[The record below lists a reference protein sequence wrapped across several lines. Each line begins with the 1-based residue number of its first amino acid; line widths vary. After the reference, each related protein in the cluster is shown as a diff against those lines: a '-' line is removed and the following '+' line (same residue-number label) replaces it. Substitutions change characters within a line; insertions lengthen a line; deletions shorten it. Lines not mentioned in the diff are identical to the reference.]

1 MNSENLGVRIMQNGA
16 LDQKIWYLEV
26 FSGKTV
32 FSGGSEEFLQFLEW
46 LEGIGA
52 KYRTLAK
59 FGDFCGVLEGLERVR
74 TFL

>member
-1 MNSENLGVRIMQNGA
+1 MNSKNLGVRIKQNGA

-32 FSGGSEEFLQFLEW
+32 FSGGFEEFLQFLEW

-59 FGDFCGVLEGLERVR
+59 FGKNLGIFVEFWRV
-74 TFL
+74 